1 MIYTFESTTGYVR
14 NKITK
19 EVYIAHTIYLGI
31 HDTADNYEEA
41 TEADYDAYKAA
52 EKKRME
58 EKLNAHR

>member
-1 MIYTFESTTGYVR
+1 MIHTFESTTGYIR

-58 EKLNAHR
+58 EN